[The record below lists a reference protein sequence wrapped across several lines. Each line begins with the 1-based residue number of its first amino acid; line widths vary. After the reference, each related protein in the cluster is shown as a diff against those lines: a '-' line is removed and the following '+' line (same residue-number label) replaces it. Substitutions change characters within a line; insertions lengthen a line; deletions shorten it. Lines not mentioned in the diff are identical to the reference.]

1 MTPQQIALVQQSFS
15 KVAPISEA
23 AAVLF
28 YDRLFDVA
36 PSVRAMF
43 PEDMTEQRKKL
54 MGMLAAVVSGL
65 SNLETILPAAS
76 ALAKRHVAYGA
87 KAEHYPVVG
96 ATLLWTLEKGLGEAW
111 TPELATAWTDA
122 YGVLSGYMISKP
134 TARRRRPPNRRCLVS
149 EPLVIVGNGMAAARL
164 VDELAKTALGR
175 YAVAVIGE
183 EPRLAYNR
191 VLLSSVLA
199 GETGSHE
206 IELRPA
212 DWWRHR
218 GVTVRYGY
226 RVTEIDT
233 GRRELKIAGEES
245 MEYSKLVLATGSTP
259 LRLNVP
265 GADLAGVHTFR
276 DTRDVDLLL
285 TLAAAKKRVV
295 VVGGGLLGLEAAYGL
310 AKAGAPVTLLHLMD
324 RLMERQLDGPAA
336 DLLKTLVERK
346 GIRILLNAST
356 ARIHGERHV
365 EAVELADGS
374 RIEADAVIFAA
385 GIRPNIA
392 LAKEAGIAVNRGIVV
407 NDEMQTASPDIYAL
421 GECAEHRGTCYGLV
435 EPAYEQARVLAR
447 HLGGRPAAYQG
458 SVVSTN
464 LKVSGVSVFS
474 AGDFM
479 GGEGSESLVLT
490 DRRRGTYKKLV
501 IADGCLTG
509 AVLIGDTADALWY
522 LELIRTREKIAGI
535 RADMMFGRALAL
547 PSKAA

>member
-1 MTPQQIALVQQSFS
+1 
-15 KVAPISEA
+15 
-23 AAVLF
+23 
-28 YDRLFDVA
+28 
-36 PSVRAMF
+36 
-43 PEDMTEQRKKL
+43 
-54 MGMLAAVVSGL
+54 
-65 SNLETILPAAS
+65 
-76 ALAKRHVAYGA
+76 
-87 KAEHYPVVG
+87 
-96 ATLLWTLEKGLGEAW
+96 
-111 TPELATAWTDA
+111 
-122 YGVLSGYMISKP
+122 
-134 TARRRRPPNRRCLVS
+134 VS

-175 YAVAVIGE
+175 YAVAVIGD

-356 ARIHGERHV
+356 ARIHGEGHV
-365 EAVELADGS
+365 DAVELADGS

-407 NDEMQTASPDIYAL
+407 NDEMQTATPDIYAL
-421 GECAEHRGTCYGLV
+421 GECAEHRGNCYGLV

-447 HLGGRPAAYQG
+447 HLAGRSASYQG

-501 IADGCLTG
+501 IADGRLTG

-522 LELIRTREKIAGI
+522 LELIRNREKVAAI
-535 RADMMFGRALAL
+535 RADMMFGRALAR

>member
-1 MTPQQIALVQQSFS
+1 M
-15 KVAPISEA
+15 
-23 AAVLF
+23 
-28 YDRLFDVA
+28 
-36 PSVRAMF
+36 
-43 PEDMTEQRKKL
+43 
-54 MGMLAAVVSGL
+54 
-65 SNLETILPAAS
+65 
-76 ALAKRHVAYGA
+76 
-87 KAEHYPVVG
+87 
-96 ATLLWTLEKGLGEAW
+96 
-111 TPELATAWTDA
+111 
-122 YGVLSGYMISKP
+122 
-134 TARRRRPPNRRCLVS
+134 S

-212 DWWRHR
+212 GWWRDR

-226 RVTEIDT
+226 RVSEIDV

-285 TLAAAKKRVV
+285 TLAAARKRVV

-324 RLMERQLDGPAA
+324 RLMERQLDAPAA

-346 GIRILLNAST
+346 GIRVMLNAAT
-356 ARIHGERHV
+356 ARIHGKGHV
-365 EAVELADGS
+365 QAVELADGS

-385 GIRPNIA
+385 GIKPNVA
-392 LAKEAGIAVNRGIVV
+392 LAQEAGIAVNRGVVV
-407 NDEMQTASPDIYAL
+407 NDVMQTSASDIFAL

-447 HLGGRPAAYQG
+447 HLAGRPAAYQG

-479 GGEGSESLVLT
+479 GGEGSESLVLS

-501 IADGCLTG
+501 IADGRLTG
-509 AVLIGDTADALWY
+509 AVLIGDTIDALWY
-522 LELIRTREKIAGI
+522 LELIRNRDKVASI
-535 RADMMFGRALAL
+535 RTDMMFGRALAQ